1 MNKMKY
7 FLMVCLMGMASV
19 SYAQFTN
26 SQKSST
32 GGSSDAEAWQGFRVS
47 FHPISFSP
55 DKGDSMSATAFSFGY
70 VKSFGVSQNI
80 PLFVEAGAN
89 VMWTTKDFADD
100 FVDYLE
106 DYDEYLDDWKVKL
119 NMFSVNIP
127 VNFGYK
133 YQINDNIALFPYVGV
148 NFRVNAFGKVKE
160 EWGDDSESYDV
171 FKKDDMRD
179 LELLGGDAWKRF
191 QFGWQ
196 IGVALH
202 ANKFSVSASYG
213 KDFSEIAKKVKV
225 AMPSITVGWNF

>member
-7 FLMVCLMGMASV
+7 FLMVCLMGMATV

-26 SQKSST
+26 SQKSSIS
-32 GGSSDAEAWQGFRVS
+32 GGSSNAEAWQGLRVS
-47 FHPISFSP
+47 FHPISLCP
-55 DKGDSMSATAFSFGY
+55 DKGDSMSATAFSLGY

-80 PLFVEAGAN
+80 PLFVETGAN
-89 VMWTTKDFADD
+89 VMWTSKDFADEYDD
-100 FVDYLE
+100 FF
-106 DYDEYLDDWKVKL
+106 DEEEKFKL

-133 YQINDNIALFPYVGV
+133 YQINDNIALFPYIGA
-148 NFRVNAFGKVKE
+148 NFRVNVSGKLKWE
-160 EWGDDSESYDV
+160 DEDDSESFDV
-171 FKKDDMRD
+171 FKKDDMKEWEFFGED
-179 LELLGGDAWKRF
+179 TWKRF

-213 KDFSEIAKKVKV
+213 KDFSEISKKTKV
-225 AMPSITVGWNF
+225 AMPSITVGWNL

>member
-55 DKGDSMSATAFSFGY
+55 DKGDSMSATAFSLGY

-100 FVDYLE
+100 
-106 DYDEYLDDWKVKL
+106 YDLGDDEKFKL

-133 YQINDNIALFPYVGV
+133 YQINENVALFPYVGA
-148 NFRVNAFGKVKE
+148 NFRVNASGKLKWE
-160 EWGDDSESYDV
+160 DEDDSESFDV
-171 FKKDDMRD
+171 FKKDDMED
-179 LELLGGDAWKRF
+179 LFGEGDAWKRF

-213 KDFSEIAKKVKV
+213 KDFSEISKNTKV